1 MNNYK
6 SLSSIVKGR
15 EIDLRIRLRKMKT
28 PSDLPKAHQFC
39 TDFLK
44 EVTSVDTEYM
54 NQLTLREREL
64 LIPVLQI
71 TYLSAPNFLDSDTNS
86 TIAPPQQK
94 PVSRANN
101 SQSTIQRF
109 ISECKGFVRNTNKC
123 KESSAFV
130 SETPFTSDV
139 INSIIKHLVSVADYV
154 DQTLLTYRNHLHILQ
169 QDKLDEIASY
179 SLDRRYSDVL
189 ECLQISLGNL
199 QSMEQTEIVEDT
211 VKYTNRLLSC
221 HGYKYIHYSEEARDL
236 FDVRIDDTCSAP
248 DEFFPA
254 IVKIDEGREVL
265 VLKGKVVLSK

>member
-6 SLSSIVKGR
+6 SLSSIVKAQ
-15 EIDLRIRLRKMKT
+15 EIDLRIRLKKMKT
-28 PSDLPKAHQFC
+28 PSDLPKTHQFC

-44 EVTSVDTEYM
+44 KVTGVDTEYM

-71 TYLSAPNFLDSDTNS
+71 TYISAPNFPDCEANS
-86 TIAPPQQK
+86 TTVLPQQK
-94 PVSRANN
+94 PISTADN

-109 ISECKGFVRNTNKC
+109 ISECKDFVRNTNNS
-123 KESSAFV
+123 KESSASV

-139 INSIIKHLVSVADYV
+139 INSIIKHLVSVAEYV
-154 DQTLLTYRNHLHILQ
+154 DQTLLTYRNHLDILQ
-169 QDKLDEIASY
+169 HDKLDEIASY

-199 QSMEQTEIVEDT
+199 QSMEQAEIVEDT
-211 VKYTNRLLSC
+211 VKYINRLLSC
-221 HGYKYIHYSEEARDL
+221 HGYKSIHYSEETRDL
-236 FDVRIDDTCSAP
+236 FDIRTDDNCSAP

-254 IVKIDEGREVL
+254 IVKIDEGREIL